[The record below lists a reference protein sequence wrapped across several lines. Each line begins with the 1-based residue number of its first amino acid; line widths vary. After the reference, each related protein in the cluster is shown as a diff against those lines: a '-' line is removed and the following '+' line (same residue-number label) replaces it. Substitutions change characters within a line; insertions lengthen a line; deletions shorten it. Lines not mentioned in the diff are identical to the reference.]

1 MPARPKPFFDTN
13 ILVYCFDA
21 ESPAKLTRSR
31 ALVTEACMERYGA
44 VSYQVIQ
51 EFTNVAVK
59 AAKPMP
65 IANVRRAISELCEPI
80 EIVHF
85 SLGLYDSALAIFA
98 RYRTSWY
105 DALILAAAQQADC
118 AVIYTEDLHHG
129 LQLGSLRV
137 ENPFHI

>member
-1 MPARPKPFFDTN
+1 
-13 ILVYCFDA
+13 
-21 ESPAKLTRSR
+21 
-31 ALVTEACMERYGA
+31 MERYGA

-59 AAKPMP
+59 SANPMP
-65 IANVRRAISELCEPI
+65 IPKVRRAISELCEPL

-85 SLGLYDSALAIFA
+85 SLGLYDVALATFE

-105 DALILAAAQQADC
+105 DSLILAAAQQADC
-118 AVIYTEDLHHG
+118 GVIYTEDLHHG